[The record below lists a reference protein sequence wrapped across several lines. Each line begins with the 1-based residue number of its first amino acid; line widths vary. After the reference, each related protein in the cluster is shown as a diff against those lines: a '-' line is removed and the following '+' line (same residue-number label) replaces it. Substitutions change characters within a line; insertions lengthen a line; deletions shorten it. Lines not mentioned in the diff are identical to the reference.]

1 MKLFSS
7 VSISRSGSGADH
19 NSIYHETSPASR
31 SGTVSQRGRN
41 QSLPNLASPFFLRLF
56 NCFNVRLFDCF
67 PVPSYFPVPCSSVL
81 TFRGK
86 TKVFTLIELLIVIA
100 IIAIL
105 AAMLLPALNQVRS
118 KARSISCLNQNRQI
132 SQSMMGYQMDFNDY
146 FIFWGTSTSDSWA
159 WNLHKYDY
167 LKNSRLY
174 LCPDLP
180 PDFAYRD
187 DFIKTPETN
196 WTYAWISYGYNYLGI
211 GSNYYCGG
219 NNDYNDPP
227 SGIKG
232 SVLKNASAII
242 LLADSRYTA
251 SINRGYF
258 RISDSW
264 NNDGNSQIHT
274 RHNGSANIVWA
285 DGHATGET
293 NAMRRF
299 QVAPFI
305 HINPFY
311 K

>member
-1 MKLFSS
+1 MCQNPPVMRPITKTSGPQYFPLVKFLMALPCHSGNSKVRRERIPSSFIQLFSC
-7 VSISRSGSGADH
+7 SIVQ
-19 NSIYHETSPASR
+19 I
-31 SGTVSQRGRN
+31 
-41 QSLPNLASPFFLRLF
+41 FK
-56 NCFNVRLFDCF
+56 CFHA
-67 PVPSYFPVPCSSVL
+67 PCSSVL
-81 TFRGK
+81 TTRGK

-118 KARSISCLNQNRQI
+118 KARSISCLNHNRQI

>member
-1 MKLFSS
+1 MCKSS
-7 VSISRSGSGADH
+7 PVMRPTTKTCGLRYFTLIEFLIIKFHKRDVSFRQQNKAGH
-19 NSIYHETSPASR
+19 CHSPALTS
-31 SGTVSQRGRN
+31 S
-41 QSLPNLASPFFLRLF
+41 FFIQLL
-56 NCFNVRLFDCF
+56 NCSNVRLFKC
-67 PVPSYFPVPCSSVL
+67 FPVPCSSVF
-81 TFRGK
+81 TSRVK
-86 TKVFTLIELLIVIA
+86 MRIFTLIELLIVIA

-167 LKNSRLY
+167 LKNSKLY

-187 DFIKTPETN
+187 NFIKTPETN

-232 SVLKNASAII
+232 SVLKNASSII

-251 SINRGYF
+251 AINRGYF

-285 DGHATGET
+285 DGHATSET

>member
-1 MKLFSS
+1 MCQNPPVMRPITKTSGPQYFPLVKFLMALPCHSGNSKVRRERIPSSFIQLFSC
-7 VSISRSGSGADH
+7 SIVQ
-19 NSIYHETSPASR
+19 I
-31 SGTVSQRGRN
+31 
-41 QSLPNLASPFFLRLF
+41 FK
-56 NCFNVRLFDCF
+56 CFHA
-67 PVPSYFPVPCSSVL
+67 PCSSVL
-81 TFRGK
+81 TTRGK

-242 LLADSRYTA
+242 LLADSRYTS

-264 NNDGNSQIHT
+264 NNSGNSQIHT

>member
-1 MKLFSS
+1 MRFPQSVFITGNMPFAQSELSRCLTAMTGAELRPEGYPFTVTAGHGRGEGYRVSVTGRHTDIQGESPRAAVYGVYALLERLGAQFLAEDCEILPSVTEWMPMSFSS
-7 VSISRSGSGADH
+7 R
-19 NSIYHETSPASR
+19 
-31 SGTVSQRGRN
+31 
-41 QSLPNLASPFFLRLF
+41 
-56 NCFNVRLFDCF
+56 
-67 PVPSYFPVPCSSVL
+67 
-81 TFRGK
+81 
-86 TKVFTLIELLIVIA
+86 
-100 IIAIL
+100 
-105 AAMLLPALNQVRS
+105 
-118 KARSISCLNQNRQI
+118 
-132 SQSMMGYQMDFNDY
+132 
-146 FIFWGTSTSDSWA
+146 
-159 WNLHKYDY
+159 
-167 LKNSRLY
+167 
-174 LCPDLP
+174 